1 MMCKAAS
8 LNVCESVGESIGDS
22 VYESIYAGIC
32 ESNGGYSSI
41 RFHS

>member
-1 MMCKAAS
+1 MCKAAS

-41 RFHS
+41 RFLS